1 VNVAHLLIGLD
12 IEFTQL
18 LTRGRAKGLLKVTVQ
33 SAPATRRL
41 ISDLVAL
48 VKSLCAICGTSL
60 LVKVAQGACKA
71 RGEPVLLVERDS
83 LLDGLIADCVAVREV
98 LGDDARA
105 RLVLLL
111 QVVVV
116 LIFGFPGRGA
126 VGACEL
132 VDALGGFD
140 VDN

>member
-12 IEFTQL
+12 IEFAQF
-18 LTRGRAKGLLKVTVQ
+18 LTRGRAQGLLKVTVQ
-33 SAPATRRL
+33 SAPAARCL

-48 VKSLCAICGTSL
+48 IKSLCAICGTSL
-60 LVKVAQGACKA
+60 LVKVAQGACEA
-71 RGEPVLLVERDS
+71 RGEPVLLVERDG
-83 LLDGLIADCVAVREV
+83 LLDSLVADCIAVCEV

-111 QVVVV
+111 EVVVV
-116 LIFGFPGRGA
+116 LVFGFRGRGA

-132 VDALGGFD
+132 VDALGSFD